1 MKTADT
7 LMELGL
13 TLNQARIYVAL
24 LHSEKPMT
32 AREISKTTSITRQ
45 DVYRILPALQKDGL
59 IEKTIAS
66 PTRFNATPLKIGASI
81 LIKNKIAQHTA
92 LLEKVN
98 MMTAESLIKQSTLDE
113 EQEFILI
120 PENGAVVQ
128 KISQITSR
136 VQTSLDI
143 ITSKKRLPR
152 AILEFFDERMQAL
165 KRGVKIRIVTEK
177 LLPTN
182 ADLEKTLL
190 AERKAGTMYKFT
202 PTLPLA
208 LLLLFDR
215 KQVLIITSATGTLE
229 TSALWSDNPSL
240 IGLAINYFESTWN
253 SAIEMGKSNY

>member
-1 MKTADT
+1 MKTAET

-59 IEKTIAS
+59 MEKTITS
-66 PTRFNATPLKIGASI
+66 PTRFKATPLKVGASI
-81 LIKNKIAQHTA
+81 LIRNKIAQHNA

-98 MMTAESLIKQSTLDE
+98 MMTAESLIKQSAIDE
-113 EQEFILI
+113 EPEFILI
-120 PENGAVVQ
+120 PENEAVVQ
-128 KISQITSR
+128 KISQITSS

-143 ITSKKRLPR
+143 ITSKRRLPR

-177 LLPTN
+177 LPLTN
-182 ADLEKTLL
+182 GDIGKTLL
-190 AERKAGTMYKFT
+190 AERKAGTIFKFT
-202 PTLPLA
+202 PSLPLA

-229 TSALWSDNPSL
+229 TSALWSDNPCL
-240 IGLAINYFESTWN
+240 IGLAINYFENTWN
-253 SAIEMGKSNY
+253 SGVEIDKGN